1 MAPKELKVTDQS
13 SHKVIEKRRRDRIN
27 ACLSE
32 LSQTVPAAFSKQNA
46 GKLEKAEI
54 LEMTVEYLRAVQT
67 TEIGTRF
74 DHGEWYSSDVWADFV
89 HHYQAGYDD
98 CVREI
103 VRYMTDV
110 EGLQASDERCMRI
123 ISYLQT
129 RFRADASVS
138 GGSAYRDVLQRLT
151 SLAKSRASLPVE
163 RSYRYAPYILPARDV
178 TNSTPALLANMF
190 SGSMSEDNNSRNIVT
205 ADIHSSSSRLSSPTL
220 TRTARPEGRHHSS
233 LPYFR
238 EK

>member
-1 MAPKELKVTDQS
+1 MAPKELKSTDQS

-67 TEIGTRF
+67 TDIGTRF

-151 SLAKSRASLPVE
+151 SLAKSRAPLPAD
-163 RSYRYAPYILPARDV
+163 RPYRYAPYMLPTRDV
-178 TNSTPALLANMF
+178 TKTAHGLLANIF
-190 SGSMSEDNNSRNIVT
+190 SGSLTDDNNGRNVVT
-205 ADIHSSSSRLSSPTL
+205 ADFHNAPTRLSSPVL
-220 TRTARPEGRHHSS
+220 TGSSGPEGRNHVS

>member
-1 MAPKELKVTDQS
+1 MAPKELKITDQT

-32 LSQTVPAAFSKQNA
+32 LSQTVPAAFSKQNS

-74 DHGEWYSSDVWADFV
+74 DHGEWFSSDVWADFV

-110 EGLQASDERCMRI
+110 EGLQANDERCMRI

-151 SLAKSRASLPVE
+151 SLVKSRAPHPAD
-163 RSYRYAPYILPARDV
+163 RQYRHAPYIIPTRDV
-178 TNSTPALLANMF
+178 TKTTHGLLTSMF
-190 SGSMSEDNNSRNIVT
+190 SVNLSDDTN
-205 ADIHSSSSRLSSPTL
+205 IHSSPARLPTPIL
-220 TRTARPEGRHHSS
+220 TRTTGSDTRNHSS

>member
-1 MAPKELKVTDQS
+1 MAPKEPKVAEQS

-32 LSQTVPAAFSKQNA
+32 LSQTVPAAFSKQSA

-129 RFRADASVS
+129 RFRADSSVS

-151 SLAKSRASLPVE
+151 SLAKSRASPPE
-163 RSYRYAPYILPARDV
+163 NRSYRYTPYVLPTRD
-178 TNSTPALLANMF
+178 LAKTTHGLFTNMF
-190 SGSMSEDNNSRNIVT
+190 SSSFSDDSSGRIIGSTDST
-205 ADIHSSSSRLSSPTL
+205 SSRLSPPDL
-220 TRTARPEGRHHSS
+220 TRTPRPEDRHQAS

-238 EK
+238 GK